1 MPRSAAANEM
11 IRASQRAGILAA
23 ARTVFA
29 RRGLAATIDEV
40 AAAAGVS
47 HGLAYRY
54 FKNKA
59 ELFRAL
65 AEEALTRS
73 SGPGAPE
80 PTGTPGE
87 RLSRVIRALVGNR
100 RDHPETFQLLQ
111 HVLTDPSTPRDLLA
125 LAERR
130 GREFR
135 ERLRELIVAGQAS
148 GEVAGDDPDQLVTA
162 VTACLDGLGRI
173 IPTPHR
179 RGEAGSPAAE
189 AGFPAADIVLRM
201 VMKPAKGTGGH
212 PPKREANQG
221 KEPS

>member
-1 MPRSAAANEM
+1 MPRSESENER
-11 IRASQRAGILAA
+11 IRAAQRAAILAA

-54 FKNKA
+54 FASKA

-65 AEEALTRS
+65 AEEALTAQAE
-73 SGPGAPE
+73 GPDAAE
-80 PTGTPGE
+80 MTRTPGE
-87 RLSRVIRALVGNR
+87 RLSYVLGALLANR
-100 RDHPETFQLLQ
+100 RDRPETFQLLS
-111 HVLTDPSTPRDLLA
+111 HVLADPAVPADLLA

-135 ERLRELIVAGQAS
+135 GQLRELITEGQAS

-162 VTACLDGLGRI
+162 ISACLDGLGRL
-173 IPTPHR
+173 TGPHR
-179 RGEAGSPAAE
+179 RQSEAAFPSAE
-189 AGFPAADIVLRM
+189 IVLRM
-201 VMKPAKGTGGH
+201 VTRPAQAPGRSAT
-212 PPKREANQG
+212 
-221 KEPS
+221 EPQRRSTR

>member
-1 MPRSAAANEM
+1 MPRSAADNER
-11 IRASQRAGILAA
+11 IRAAQRAGILAA

-54 FKNKA
+54 FASKA

-65 AEEALTRS
+65 AEEALARPPG
-73 SGPGAPE
+73 GPEAPE
-80 PTGTPGE
+80 VTGPPGQ
-87 RLSRVIRALVGNR
+87 RLRQVIGVLVANR
-100 RDHPETFQLLQ
+100 REHPETFQLLS
-111 HVLTDPSTPRDLLA
+111 HVLADSGAPPDLLA

-135 ERLRELIVAGQAS
+135 QRLRELIAEGQAS

-162 VTACLDGLGRI
+162 LSACLDGLARI
-173 IPTPHR
+173 ALPPHR
-179 RGEAGSPAAE
+179 PDAAS
-189 AGFPAADIVLRM
+189 FPSADIIVRM
-201 VMKPAKGTGGH
+201 VMTPGQGPGTSQDGRGREPGERKGH
-212 PPKREANQG
+212 LR
-221 KEPS
+221 